1 MGITTK
7 TGVDENGQSSS
18 SFVGRAIGDII
29 PHFGT
34 TPPPGTLVC
43 DGSEISRETYHELY
57 EEIGALCGP
66 GDGSTTF
73 ELPDLR
79 DVWLVWA
86 GTQRSAGTEVAEGL
100 PEIIGSLIF
109 RDNNVTRSET
119 TFKGNV
125 TAPTGNGV
133 FNSNNNPSN
142 GFENM
147 LMLQNTPE
155 SPSAT
160 EISFAA
166 SRSSSIYGSSAHV
179 TPASVAVLPCIV
191 YE

>member
-7 TGVDENGQSSS
+7 TGLNENGQSSS
-18 SFVGRAIGDII
+18 VFEGRAIGDII

-43 DGSEISRETYHELY
+43 DGSEISREAYKELY
-57 EEIGALCGP
+57 KEVGALCGP

-73 ELPDLR
+73 NLPDLR

-86 GTQRSAGTEVAEGL
+86 GTQRGAGAKVAEGL
-100 PEIIGSLIF
+100 PNVIGSQSGDYHWSSQYGTSTAGGAF
-109 RDNNVTRSET
+109 YFNNNTKTSMQIQGVTTVTPADLYLDLS
-119 TFKGNV
+119 KGN
-125 TAPTGNGV
+125 P
-133 FNSNNNPSN
+133 
-142 GFENM
+142 
-147 LMLQNTPE
+147 
-155 SPSAT
+155 
-160 EISFAA
+160 
-166 SRSSSIYGSSAHV
+166 IYGASDHV

>member
-7 TGVDENGQSSS
+7 TGLNENGQSSS
-18 SFVGRAIGDII
+18 VFEGRAIGDII

-43 DGSEISRETYHELY
+43 DGSEISREAYKELY
-57 EEIGALCGP
+57 KEVGALCGP

-79 DVWLVWA
+79 GRWMMGADAERAA
-86 GTQRSAGTEVAEGL
+86 GEEVAEGL
-100 PEIIGSLIF
+100 PGITGSL
-109 RDNNVTRSET
+109 
-119 TFKGNV
+119 
-125 TAPTGNGV
+125 
-133 FNSNNNPSN
+133 
-142 GFENM
+142 
-147 LMLQNTPE
+147 
-155 SPSAT
+155 SAT
-160 EISFAA
+160 NILTADIGDVERAGALSAATAEIGGTRNNTQAYQITAISFNA
-166 SRSSSIYGSSAHV
+166 SLSNAIYGASQHV

>member
-1 MGITTK
+1 MARVREYGADE
-7 TGVDENGQSSS
+7 TGAPSS
-18 SFVGRAIGDII
+18 VMLGCAIGDII

-34 TPPPGTLVC
+34 TAPPGTLVC

-79 DVWLVWA
+79 GKWMMGADEENA
-86 GTQRSAGTEVAEGL
+86 AGTEIAEGL
-100 PEIIGSLIF
+100 PNITGKVFLRCYAPGLWNIAATNTALRGAF
-109 RDNNVTRSET
+109 NVRH
-119 TFKGNV
+119 
-125 TAPTGNGV
+125 
-133 FNSNNNPSN
+133 NPSN
-142 GFENM
+142 VTTFFEDYIGVGGS
-147 LMLQNTPE
+147 TDFY
-155 SPSAT
+155 T
-160 EISFAA
+160 GDEISLNAQDV
-166 SRSSSIYGSSAHV
+166 SSIYGAQSHV